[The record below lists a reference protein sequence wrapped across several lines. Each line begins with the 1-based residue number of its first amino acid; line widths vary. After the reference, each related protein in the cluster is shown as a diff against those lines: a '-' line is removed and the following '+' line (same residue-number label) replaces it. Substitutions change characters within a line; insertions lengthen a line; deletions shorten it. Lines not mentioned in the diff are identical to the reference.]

1 MTPLFR
7 ARVLPTLLSALF
19 LAVPALAGP
28 PSGPAGKKS
37 GAALPPIYDTE
48 LLGKPEIRSKI
59 ELGMSTNRPILIDFG
74 TNDCD
79 PCRIVNQAIHEPK
92 FFREL
97 IKQFVPVLVDVSPGT
112 VNAELLK
119 EYSIDPKKG
128 LPVFVL
134 LDNEG
139 KFREATTKGEIVA
152 AAKKGK
158 EAVQEWI
165 LDRFERPE

>member
-1 MTPLFR
+1 MTPSSQ
-7 ARVLPTLLSALF
+7 ARVLPMLLSALL
-19 LAVPALAGP
+19 LAAPALAGP
-28 PSGPAGKKS
+28 PSGAAGRKS
-37 GAALPPIYDTE
+37 GKALPPIYDTE
-48 LLGKPEIRSKI
+48 LLGKPEIKSKV
-59 ELGMSTNRPILIDFG
+59 ELGMLTNRPILINFG

-79 PCRIVNQAIHEPK
+79 PCRVVNKAIHEPK
-92 FFREL
+92 FFKEL
-97 IKQFVPVLVDVSPGT
+97 IKQFVPVLVDVTPGT
-112 VNAELLK
+112 PNAELLK